1 MIGQINRLLFT
12 PNPVRYRALT
22 ANSAFFLNRFDSIL
36 VRNMSLLLNKT
47 LINGNWVSSETNEQ
61 LAVLNPVNGEIVG
74 QVPDLNAADTQ
85 KALQAA
91 NDAFYSDEWTKLTAK
106 DRSGLLKVCIQNT
119 LLCGV
124 CVTQINVIYFIKC
137 NWSVSCLCCR
147 NGFNCWNKIVKRLL
161 KL

>member
-1 MIGQINRLLFT
+1 MIGQVNRLLFAQ
-12 PNPVRYRALT
+12 NRMRYRAVK
-22 ANSAFFLNRFDSIL
+22 ANSAILYHQLDSIL

-61 LAVLNPVNGEIVG
+61 LAVLNPANGEIVG
-74 QVPDLNAADTQ
+74 HVPDLNVVDAQ
-85 KALQAA
+85 KALKAA

-106 DRSGLLKVCIQNT
+106 DRSGLLKVCTNST
-119 LLCGV
+119 VLCNSNKRNLFFIE
-124 CVTQINVIYFIKC
+124 CNSFWRIYY
-137 NWSVSCLCCR
+137 R

>member
-12 PNPVRYRALT
+12 SSPVRYRAVT
-22 ANSAFFLNRFDSIL
+22 ANSAFFLKRFDSIF

-74 QVPDLNAADTQ
+74 QVPDLNAADAQ

-106 DRSGLLKVCIQNT
+106 DRSGLLKVCNT
-119 LLCGV
+119 LCGV
-124 CVTQINVIYFIKC
+124 CGAIERNLFLLNVIGPFRVFAVEM
-137 NWSVSCLCCR
+137 VS
-147 NGFNCWNKIVKRLL
+147 IVGTKSSRDC
-161 KL
+161 